1 MTTSLIFLGA
11 IMVAIVVWLIRQTL
25 DTTPWIAESSGEAT
39 AEAERLTDSPGKF
52 GLLSFLA
59 VIVSFFALFV
69 SAYAMRMSLD
79 DWVPLDDPK
88 LLLINTLVLVASS
101 IALQLAMHAS
111 NKADL
116 ARTKQFMI
124 AGAVLAMLF
133 IAGQFLAWR
142 ELVHGGYYLQTNS
155 AYAFFY
161 LFTGLHALHLAGGL
175 FVLGRASVRLLRSD
189 ERDPVWLRGTI
200 ELCTIYW
207 HFLLAVWLGLYWLLL
222 AT

>member
-25 DTTPWIAESSGEAT
+25 NTTPWIAESANDAT
-39 AEAERLTDSPGKF
+39 AEAERVTDSAGKF

-59 VIVSFFALFV
+59 VVVSFFALFV

-88 LLLINTLVLVASS
+88 LLVLNTLILLGSS
-101 IALQLAMHAS
+101 VALQLALNAS
-111 NKADL
+111 KKAQLDQ
-116 ARTKQFMI
+116 TKRYMI
-124 AGAVLAMLF
+124 AGAGLALLF
-133 IAGQFLAWR
+133 IAGQFIAWR
-142 ELVHGGYYLQTNS
+142 ELVADGYYLQTNS
-155 AYAFFY
+155 SYAFFY

-175 FVLGRASVRLLRSD
+175 FVLARAIVRILRSAQN
-189 ERDPVWLRGTI
+189 DPVWLRGTV

-207 HFLLAVWLGLYWLLL
+207 HFLLVVWLGLYWLLL
-222 AT
+222 VT